1 MFTHNHKPLPLQK
14 IRKNLTCLETSELLD
29 SQPLQ
34 TCISKACFLV
44 LQFQS
49 VASKVTFSC
58 FCLWEWESLPL
69 LEFCGTKTPAI
80 IAVSNFSCMRISWY
94 ICKLKNLIFRPTI
107 EIFESVVLWQGPGI
121 CIFNKY
127 SRQFLGIWYI
137 RCLWETLLKCFPL
150 TSALYCVIW
159 PKLAV
164 RWGEIFIWSYV
175 FLSCKPCC
183 GVNIKD
189 DFWNLVSW
197 SG

>member
-1 MFTHNHKPLPLQK
+1 MFTHNHKPLPLQ

-107 EIFESVVLWQGPGI
+107 EIFESVVLWQGPRI

-127 SRQFLGIWYI
+127 TRQFLGIWYI
-137 RCLWETLLKCFPL
+137 RCLWETLL
-150 TSALYCVIW
+150 
-159 PKLAV
+159 
-164 RWGEIFIWSYV
+164 
-175 FLSCKPCC
+175 
-183 GVNIKD
+183 N
-189 DFWNLVSW
+189 VSP
-197 SG
+197 